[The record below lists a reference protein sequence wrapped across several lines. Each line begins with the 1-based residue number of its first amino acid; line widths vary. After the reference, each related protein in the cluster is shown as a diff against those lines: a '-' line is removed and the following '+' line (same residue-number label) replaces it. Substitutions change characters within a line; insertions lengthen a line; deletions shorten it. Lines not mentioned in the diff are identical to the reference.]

1 MKEEEKRM
9 EIQSHIL
16 AIVQVFEDY
25 IDLDSDAL
33 MKEIN
38 QSHIRKNDKISIR
51 DRCKRSI

>member
-1 MKEEEKRM
+1 MKKKEKRM
-9 EIQSHIL
+9 ETQSHIL

-38 QSHIRKNDKISIR
+38 QSHLTQH
-51 DRCKRSI
+51 

>member
-25 IDLDSDAL
+25 IDLDSDGFT
-33 MKEIN
+33 I
-38 QSHIRKNDKISIR
+38 QSTSLSFNGSNARYIYYAHA
-51 DRCKRSI
+51 